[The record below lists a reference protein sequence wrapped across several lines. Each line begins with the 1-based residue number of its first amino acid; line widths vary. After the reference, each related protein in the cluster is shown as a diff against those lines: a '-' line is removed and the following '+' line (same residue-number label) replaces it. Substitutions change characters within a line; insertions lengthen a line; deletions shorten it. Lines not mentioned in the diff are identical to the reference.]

1 MFFFIECE
9 SINHYLYLSVARKTI
24 ATRWTLETL
33 LAGPYHLFSSLA
45 HSFLLLPFCSHFTQK
60 PLAIPLFWLLIFVG
74 VFETVC
80 VYCLI
85 STAAI

>member
-45 HSFLLLPFCSHFTQK
+45 HFFLLLSFCSH
-60 PLAIPLFWLLIFVG
+60 LLLIFCVVG